1 MIFELFLDMADF
13 TPVSL
18 NRMDTARLAAYRTNL
33 DFYNGSQWQQT
44 SRNRQLVFNYAKVSI
59 DKITSFLMQG
69 PGFACYPA
77 GPLSLRGAERR
88 SNLENEEARVR
99 RVEQLLRQVYEDNDL
114 QQLDY
119 ETEIDAAILGDGCY
133 KVIWDT
139 DEKRVRV
146 TAPDVSGVFAWWL
159 GDDMSRVWRVASRY
173 TLTRDEVQMLYS
185 GVIVGA
191 SPLVIASPLPPVI
204 LVSRSPE
211 WSEGE
216 AKNLPG
222 LKVNSAKQPQGIATS
237 PRLVGAPRNDKVVVT
252 ELWTARDFQL
262 YLDNDLIDSRPNP
275 YGFIP
280 FIIFPNVKKPKQFWG
295 ESDIPILV
303 QPQRELNRA
312 LSQLSRILELS
323 GNPIAVLE
331 NVASAEDIK
340 VQPGALWTIPEDAK
354 AYLLD
359 LLQGGG
365 VRLHV
370 DYIDLLY
377 RSLHDISELPRA
389 AWGGVE
395 RDLSGSALR
404 IELGSL
410 IQKVI
415 RKRTIRTNVYHRRN
429 AMVLRLAEKYMG
441 ENFEGVNHRVV
452 WGQVLPQDADRQ
464 AQTEQLLVQA
474 GVHSRRTAM
483 DEMGVQDPDEE
494 FTRWLEE
501 RKKILEMNREFKAPS
516 TRSGTRERV
525 IAADME
531 VPE

>member
-1 MIFELFLDMADF
+1 MTEF
-13 TPVSL
+13 TPSHL
-18 NRMDTARLAAYRTNL
+18 NRRDTQRLANYRTNL
-33 DFYNGSQWQQT
+33 DFYQGAHWPTT
-44 SRNRQLVFNYAKVSI
+44 SRHRQLVFNYAKVSI
-59 DKITSFLMQG
+59 DKVTSFLMPG
-69 PGFACYPA
+69 LGFACYPVA
-77 GPLSLRGAERR
+77 GVASDSEAIK
-88 SNLENEEARVR
+88 ARVR
-99 RVEQLLRQVYEDNDL
+99 RAEQLLHQIYERNNL

-139 DEKRVRV
+139 DEKRIRV
-146 TAPDVSGVFAWWL
+146 TAPDVSGIYAWWL
-159 GDDMSRVWRVASRY
+159 GDDTSRVWRVASRY
-173 TLTRDEVQMLYS
+173 TLTQDEIAILY
-185 GVIVGA
+185 
-191 SPLVIASPLPPVI
+191 
-204 LVSRSPE
+204 R
-211 WSEGE
+211 WSIE
-216 AKNLPG
+216 K
-222 LKVNSAKQPQGIATS
+222 KQAAI
-237 PRLVGAPRNDKVVVT
+237 T
-252 ELWTARDFQL
+252 EVWTAQTFDL
-262 YLDNDLIDSRPNP
+262 YLDNDLIESQPNP

-280 FIIFPNVKKPKQFWG
+280 FVIFPNLREPKKFWG
-295 ESDIPILV
+295 TSDIPALI

-331 NVASAEDIK
+331 NIASAEDIK

-377 RSLHDISELPRA
+377 RALHDVSEMPRA
-389 AWGGVE
+389 AWGSIE
-395 RDLSGSALR
+395 KELSGTALR

-410 IQKVI
+410 VQKVV
-415 RKRTIRTNVYHRRN
+415 RKRTIRTDVYHQRN
-429 AMVLRLAEKYMG
+429 ALILKLAEMFMD
-441 ENFEGVNHRVV
+441 EDFEGVNHRVV
-452 WGQVLPQDADRQ
+452 WGQILPQDVDRQ

-494 FTRWLEE
+494 FNKWLEE
-501 RKKILEMNREFKAPS
+501 RERILKMNQEFRAAS
-516 TRSGTRERV
+516 TRGGARERAV
-525 IAADME
+525 AAEME

>member
-1 MIFELFLDMADF
+1 MTDF
-13 TPVSL
+13 TPSQL
-18 NRMDTARLAAYRTNL
+18 ARMDTQRLATYRTNL

-44 SRNRQLVFNYAKVSI
+44 SRHRQLVFNYAKVSI
-59 DKITSFLMQG
+59 DKVTSFLMPG
-69 PGFACYPA
+69 LGFACYP
-77 GPLSLRGAERR
+77 G
-88 SNLENEEARVR
+88 EETDELKARVR
-99 RVEQLLRQVYEDNDL
+99 KAEQLLRQVYEQNNL

-119 ETEIDAAILGDGCY
+119 ETEIDTAILGDGCY

-139 DEKRVRV
+139 DEKRVRI
-146 TAPDVSGVFAWWL
+146 TAPDVSGIFAWWL
-159 GDDMSRVWRVASRY
+159 GDDTSRVWRAASRY
-173 TLTRDEVQMLYS
+173 TLTEDETQLLYPHYALR
-185 GVIVGA
+185 IT
-191 SPLVIASPLPPVI
+191 
-204 LVSRSPE
+204 
-211 WSEGE
+211 
-216 AKNLPG
+216 K
-222 LKVNSAKQPQGIATS
+222 KTATI
-237 PRLVGAPRNDKVVVT
+237 T
-252 ELWTARDFQL
+252 ELWTAKDFEL
-262 YLDNDLIDSRPNP
+262 YLDNDLIQSKPNP

-280 FIIFPNVKKPKQFWG
+280 FIIFPNIKQPKHFWG
-295 ESDIPILV
+295 ESDIPVLV

-331 NVASAEDIK
+331 NVGSAEDIK

-370 DYIDLLY
+370 DYIELLY

-395 RDLSGSALR
+395 RELSGSALR

-415 RKRTIRTNVYHRRN
+415 RKRTIRMNVYHQRN
-429 AMVLRLAEKYMG
+429 DMILKLAERYMD

-452 WGQVLPQDADRQ
+452 WGPILPQDADRQ

-483 DEMGVQDPDEE
+483 DEMGIQDPDEE
-494 FTRWLEE
+494 FNRWLEE
-501 RKKILEMNREFKAPS
+501 REKILEMNREFRAAS
-516 TRSGTRERV
+516 TRGGAREREV
-525 IAADME
+525 AAEME